1 MIASSLYEK
10 ILIREE
16 RVVVYKI
23 RMDIAITTKLDPRGN
38 KSGADCFS
46 QNGKK
51 SKYLIKSVESRY
63 QFANFDHSCNN
74 YDTSV
79 LSIYQ
84 CSLKSWRNQKTK
96 FVPFEAPPFR
106 RGSQ

>member
-51 SKYLIKSVESRY
+51 SKYLIKRV
-63 QFANFDHSCNN
+63 
-74 YDTSV
+74 
-79 LSIYQ
+79 
-84 CSLKSWRNQKTK
+84 KSPCTTLQTLIIHATIMIK
-96 FVPFEAPPFR
+96 VY
-106 RGSQ
+106 